1 MKIKKS
7 IVLQNKN
14 IDYTLRKSNRTKRVR
29 LSVSCD
35 GSVAVTIPYSLT
47 ENVAERFL
55 QEKVNWLFSRLEFFK
70 QFEGRII
77 IKKTIK
83 DYAENKEK
91 ALSLVKS
98 KVVYFS
104 KLYEFEYNRISV
116 KNQKTRWGSCSKKR
130 NINFNYKIVFL
141 PEKLVD
147 YIVVH
152 ELCHTKELNH
162 SKNFWNLV
170 AEILPDYKKLRK
182 EIKQIS
188 LGLNRRN

>member
-1 MKIKKS
+1 M
-7 IVLQNKN
+7 VLQNKN
-14 IDYTLRKSNRTKRVR
+14 IDYTLRKSNRTKRVS
-29 LSVSCD
+29 LSVSHD

-55 QEKVNWLFSRLEFFK
+55 QEKANWLFSRLEFFK
-70 QFEGRII
+70 QFEERII

-116 KNQKTRWGSCSKKR
+116 RNQKTRWGSCSKKR
-130 NINFNYKIVFL
+130 NINFNYKILFL
-141 PEKLVD
+141 TERLAD
-147 YIVVH
+147 YIIVH

-170 AEILPDYKKLRK
+170 KEILPDYKKLRK

-188 LGLNRRN
+188 LGLNR

>member
-14 IDYTLRKSNRTKRVR
+14 IDYTLRKSNRTKRVS
-29 LSVSCD
+29 LSVSHD

-55 QEKVNWLFSRLEFFK
+55 QEKANWLFSRLEFFK

-116 KNQKTRWGSCSKKR
+116 RNQKTRWGSCSKKR
-130 NINFNYKIVFL
+130 NINFNYKILFL
-141 PEKLVD
+141 TERLAD
-147 YIVVH
+147 YIIVH

-170 AEILPDYKKLRK
+170 KEILPDYKKLRK

>member
-14 IDYTLRKSNRTKRVR
+14 IDYTLRKSNRTKRVS
-29 LSVSCD
+29 LSVSHD

-55 QEKVNWLFSRLEFFK
+55 QEKANWLFSRLEFFK
-70 QFEGRII
+70 QFEERII

-116 KNQKTRWGSCSKKR
+116 RNQKTRWGSCSKKR
-130 NINFNYKIVFL
+130 NINFNYKILFL
-141 PEKLVD
+141 TERLAD
-147 YIVVH
+147 YIIVH

-170 AEILPDYKKLRK
+170 KEILPDYKKLRK

-188 LGLNRRN
+188 LGLNR

>member
-14 IDYTLRKSNRTKRVR
+14 IDYTLRKSNRTKRVS
-29 LSVSCD
+29 LSVSHD

-55 QEKVNWLFSRLEFFK
+55 QEKANWLFSRLEFFK

-116 KNQKTRWGSCSKKR
+116 RNQKTRWGSCSKKR
-130 NINFNYKIVFL
+130 NINFNYKILFL
-141 PEKLVD
+141 TERLAD
-147 YIVVH
+147 YIIVH

-170 AEILPDYKKLRK
+170 KEILPDYKKLRK

-188 LGLNRRN
+188 LGLNR

>member
-1 MKIKKS
+1 VKIKKS

-14 IDYTLRKSNRTKRVR
+14 IDYTLRKSNRTKRVS
-29 LSVSCD
+29 LSVSHD

-55 QEKVNWLFSRLEFFK
+55 QEKANWLFSRLEFFK
-70 QFEGRII
+70 QFEERII

-116 KNQKTRWGSCSKKR
+116 RNQKTRWGSCSKKR
-130 NINFNYKIVFL
+130 NINFNYKILFL
-141 PEKLVD
+141 TERLAD
-147 YIVVH
+147 YIIVH

-170 AEILPDYKKLRK
+170 KEILPDYKKLRK

-188 LGLNRRN
+188 LGLNR

>member
-14 IDYTLRKSNRTKRVR
+14 IDYTLRKSNRTKRVS
-29 LSVSCD
+29 LSVSHD

-55 QEKVNWLFSRLEFFK
+55 QEKANWLFSRLEFFK
-70 QFEGRII
+70 QFEERII

-116 KNQKTRWGSCSKKR
+116 RNQKTRWGSCSKKR
-130 NINFNYKIVFL
+130 NINFNYKILFL
-141 PEKLVD
+141 TERLAD
-147 YIVVH
+147 YIIVH

-170 AEILPDYKKLRK
+170 KEILPDYKKLRK